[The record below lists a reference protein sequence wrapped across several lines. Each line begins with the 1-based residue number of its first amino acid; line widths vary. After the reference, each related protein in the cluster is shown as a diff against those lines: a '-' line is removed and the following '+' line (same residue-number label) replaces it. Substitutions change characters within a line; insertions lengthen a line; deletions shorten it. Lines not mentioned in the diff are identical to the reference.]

1 MSRSDAAEKPAAQ
14 GPSTLITKHTL
25 LEAKKMSHKLIL
37 LAEDNIVNQK
47 VATRQLQK
55 LGYRA
60 DAVANGREAIE
71 ALSRIPYDLVFMDC
85 QMPEMDGYEATA
97 EIRRQQGRIKLT
109 PIVAMTAHALEG
121 DRQKCLAAGMD
132 DYITKPVK
140 VEELIRVLNAFLSD
154 ARTEAV
160 GVSPAAKDSSPVD
173 LIRMHEVMGDEPQ
186 EFSEILDLYL
196 ETMSTNLDRLD
207 QALKCGD
214 HKEVE
219 LAAHNGA
226 GTSANCGMTAVVDSL
241 RELERAGR
249 EGQLANAPQALAE
262 AKREFGRIQTFLES
276 HMSEFAMQMETV

>member
-1 MSRSDAAEKPAAQ
+1 
-14 GPSTLITKHTL
+14 
-25 LEAKKMSHKLIL
+25 
-37 LAEDNIVNQK
+37 
-47 VATRQLQK
+47 
-55 LGYRA
+55 
-60 DAVANGREAIE
+60 
-71 ALSRIPYDLVFMDC
+71 
-85 QMPEMDGYEATA
+85 
-97 EIRRQQGRIKLT
+97 
-109 PIVAMTAHALEG
+109 
-121 DRQKCLAAGMD
+121 MD